1 VARLRPR
8 LDRTPLPV
16 ARVDAL
22 DEGLKQDRR
31 AGVGPAEAS
40 SASRRSINSTEDLN
54 LLVDVATRFYLQG
67 ESQVN
72 IARAL
77 GINASTI
84 SRYLKRARD
93 SGLIQLRVTAPQ
105 PVNMDLGRELANHFG
120 LSRVVVANATDGGKA
135 LAAAAADYIDGVL
148 FNGMRVATAWGGTLL
163 SVVSS
168 LHPGIVSGLELAQ
181 LHGGIGYAAPGI
193 QAQEIL
199 RFLAGLYPGTNT
211 HYLHA
216 PLIVGSPEIRELFC
230 RERSIS
236 PALQAAASC
245 DLALLGIGTLGE
257 EASLVRYGHLE
268 PADRAS
274 LIVNGAV
281 GDLCGRFFR
290 ADGRVALESLDRRTI
305 AIEWEE
311 LKAIST
317 VVAVAAGRHKC
328 DAIRGA
334 LRTGCLNVLIT
345 DEPTAALILAAETHQ
360 FDSSSAESDA
370 GPQPNSR
377 RRKNRQTT

>member
-1 VARLRPR
+1 M
-8 LDRTPLPV
+8 
-16 ARVDAL
+16 
-22 DEGLKQDRR
+22 KQDRR
-31 AGVGPAEAS
+31 VGADPDGAK
-40 SASRRSINSTEDLN
+40 SASRRSTYSTEDLKF
-54 LLVDVATRFYLQG
+54 LVDVATRFYLHG
-67 ESQVN
+67 ESQMD

-93 SGLIQLRVTAPQ
+93 NGLIQLRIALPE

-120 LSRVVVANATDGGKA
+120 LSRVVVASTTDGGKA
-135 LAAAAADYIDGVL
+135 LAKAAAEYINGVL
-148 FNGMRVATAWGGTLL
+148 FNGMRVGTAWGGTLL

-168 LHPGIVSGLELAQ
+168 LHPGTVSNLELAQ
-181 LHGGIGYAAPGI
+181 LNGGFGLAAPGI

-216 PLIVGSPEIRELFC
+216 PLVVGSPEIRELFC

-236 PALQAAASC
+236 PALQAAARC
-245 DLALLGIGTLGE
+245 DLAVLGIGTLGE

-274 LIVNGAV
+274 LIANGAV
-281 GDLCGRFFR
+281 GDICGRFFR
-290 ADGRVALESLDRRTI
+290 ADGRVALEDLDQRTI
-305 AIEWEE
+305 AIGWEE
-311 LKAIST
+311 LRSIPT

-334 LRTGCLNVLIT
+334 LRTACLNVLIT
-345 DEPTAALILAAETHQ
+345 DEATASLILAAETHQ
-360 FDSSSAESDA
+360 FDKSSAGSSAPPPLKAKREREA
-370 GPQPNSR
+370 
-377 RRKNRQTT
+377 T

>member
-1 VARLRPR
+1 M
-8 LDRTPLPV
+8 
-16 ARVDAL
+16 
-22 DEGLKQDRR
+22 KQDRR
-31 AGVGPAEAS
+31 ARVGPAAAS
-40 SASRRSINSTEDLN
+40 AASRRSINSTEDLR
-54 LLVDVATRFYLQG
+54 LLIDVATRFYLQG

-93 SGLIQLRVTAPQ
+93 SGLIQLRITAPQ
-105 PVNMDLGRELANHFG
+105 PLNMDLGRELANHFG

-148 FNGMRVATAWGGTLL
+148 FNGMRVATSWGGTLL

-168 LHPGIVSGLELAQ
+168 LRPGTVSGLELAQ
-181 LHGGIGYAAPGI
+181 LNGGTGYAAPGI

-199 RFLAGLYPGTNT
+199 RFLAGLYPATNT

-216 PLIVGSPEIRELFC
+216 PLIVGSPEIRELFS

-281 GDLCGRFFR
+281 GDICGRFFR

-345 DEPTAALILAAETHQ
+345 DEPTAELILAAETHQ
-360 FDSSSAESDA
+360 FDSSSAESDTD
-370 GPQPNSR
+370 PQPNSK